1 MMRFRQKKV
10 RTRLTLWYLV
20 LIGGIL
26 ALFIAAAAGFLF
38 FNLRRELDRELADQ
52 IETVEQGLSFGPDGK
67 LQVGGDRADPDRQ
80 QELYIEIRELNGAL
94 LYRTDRLA
102 GAQLGGT
109 PTPGEGTDGYS
120 PPSSALPNRTRIRL
134 ASRVDWV
141 ESHPFLFRLA
151 ASEERLWHDMRD

>member
-1 MMRFRQKKV
+1 MIRLRPKHV

-20 LIGGIL
+20 LLGGIL

-52 IETVEQGLSFGPDGK
+52 IETIEQGLSFGPDGK

-80 QELYIEIRELNGAL
+80 QELYLEIRELDGAL
-94 LYRTDRLA
+94 LYRSDQLV
-102 GAQLGGT
+102 GAELGGM

-120 PPSSALPNRTRIRL
+120 PRSSAL
-134 ASRVDWV
+134 
-141 ESHPFLFRLA
+141 
-151 ASEERLWHDMRD
+151 

>member
-10 RTRLTLWYLV
+10 RTRLKFWYLV
-20 LIGGIL
+20 LLGGIL
-26 ALFIAAAAGFLF
+26 ALFIVAGAGFLF

-67 LQVGGDRADPDRQ
+67 LQVGGDRADADRQ

-94 LYRTDRLA
+94 LYRTDQLA

-109 PTPGEGTDGYS
+109 PPPGEGTDGYS
-120 PPSSALPNRTRIRL
+120 PRSSALPNGTRIRL

-141 ESHPFLFRLA
+141 EPPPVLLRLA
-151 ASEERLWHDMRD
+151 ATRERLCSERP